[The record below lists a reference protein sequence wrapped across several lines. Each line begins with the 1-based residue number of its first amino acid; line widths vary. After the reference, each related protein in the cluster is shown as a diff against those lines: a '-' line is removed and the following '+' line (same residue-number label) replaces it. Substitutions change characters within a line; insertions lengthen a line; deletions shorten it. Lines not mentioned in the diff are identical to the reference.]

1 MQTPETSAATTT
13 PHGARILLGEDHPI
27 NQRLMTHILA
37 RDAHTVDIA
46 HDGCQVIQAFL
57 HQPYD
62 LILMDVYMPELDGL
76 AATAWIRYYES
87 IHGGHIPIIGLT
99 AGDMFEDRERCLQAG
114 MEDYLPKPFK
124 AEALLALVAQ
134 WTRTPLLDKVLL
146 ADLQGRGR
154 AAVEDT
160 LTLFLH
166 QFLSS
171 LPEQMAELQ
180 RAYHQND
187 RATLHRIAHNLKG
200 TGGTFGAPR
209 ITYLCAHL
217 EALATEEGWP
227 AVPAWLQELEL
238 TIQRLMQQLHGET
251 STNAASA

>member
-1 MQTPETSAATTT
+1 MQTPEPPTATAT
-13 PHGARILLGEDHPI
+13 PYGARILLGEDHPI
-27 NQRLMTHILA
+27 NQRLMAHILA
-37 RDAHTVDIA
+37 RDAHTVDVA

-87 IHGGHIPIIGLT
+87 IHGGRIPIMGLT
-99 AGDMFEDRERCLQAG
+99 AGDLFDDRERCLQAG
-114 MEDYLPKPFK
+114 MDDYLAKPFK

-134 WTRTPLLDKVLL
+134 WIRVPSLDKVLL
-146 ADLQGRGR
+146 ADLQGRSR
-154 AAVEDT
+154 APGTPAIGDT
-160 LTLFLH
+160 VTLFLH

-171 LPEQMAELQ
+171 LPEQIAELQ

-187 RATLHRIAHNLKG
+187 RSTLHRIAHNLKG

-227 AVPAWLQELEL
+227 AVPAWLHELEL
-238 TIQRLMQQLHGET
+238 TSRRLMQQLHGET
-251 STNAASA
+251 